1 MPDFPRPSAQIKIT
15 FTENTRLYFPLQSA
29 MITLVREGQEVNR
42 SLSEK
47 SSYIRHLYRLLTVFF
62 VSVLLFPTERSNAAA
77 AELTYDTLL
86 FDHSRVHEINV
97 EISEADWEDLR
108 ENPTDETKYPITVT
122 VDGETY
128 RDVTFK
134 TKGNTSLSSV
144 AAMDS
149 DRYSFKLNFGSLI
162 KGQTYHGLKKL
173 HLSNIFSD
181 ATYLKDY
188 ISYEIFNAAGV
199 AAPLTSYV
207 QLSINGE
214 VFGLYLAIEDISG
227 SYLDRT
233 QNGKGELYKPSNGI
247 DNVNDGDDW
256 IDRIGRDTDAGAS
269 LRYTDD
275 EIASYSDIFDNAVTD
290 VTDEDK
296 RKVVAALKNL
306 SEGNVEAALDTDEV
320 IRYFAAHNFVING
333 DSYTGGMLHNYFLYE
348 KGGRLAMLPWDY
360 NLAFGSFSGSS
371 DNGATAVINTG
382 IDTPIT
388 GSKKSR
394 PMWNWISNDETY
406 LEAYHDVFGELISG
420 YFESGDFE
428 TEMARV
434 YEMIRPYVANDPSA
448 FYSVEEFD
456 RAYQTLLDFCL
467 LRAQSIRKQLSGD
480 LDTETAQQYRG
491 DRVDASFLNVSDTGR
506 FTSGRDSNTP
516 D

>member
-1 MPDFPRPSAQIKIT
+1 MNKAFSDR
-15 FTENTRLYFPLQSA
+15 R
-29 MITLVREGQEVNR
+29 
-42 SLSEK
+42 
-47 SSYIRHLYRLLTVFF
+47 YRCRIPAVFCAF
-62 VSVLLFPTERSNAAA
+62 VLAFLFFIPAARTDA
-77 AELTYDTLL
+77 ASAELTYDILL

-108 ENPTDETKYPITVT
+108 ENPTDETKYPVAVT
-122 VDGETY
+122 IDGETY

-149 DRYSFKLNFGSLI
+149 DRYSFKLNFGSLR

-275 EIASYSDIFDNAVTD
+275 EISSYPDIFDNAVTD

-348 KGGRLAMLPWDY
+348 KGGRLSMLPWDY

-371 DNGATAVINTG
+371 DNGATVIVNTG

-394 PMWNWISNDETY
+394 PMWNWIPGDEQF
-406 LEAYHDVFGELISG
+406 LEAYHDVFEELISG

-428 TEMARV
+428 AEMARV
-434 YEMIRPYVANDPSA
+434 YEMIRPYVETDPSA
-448 FYSVEEFD
+448 FYSAEEFD

-467 LRAQSIRKQLSGD
+467 LRAQSIRKQLNGD

-506 FTSGRDSNTP
+506 FSSGRDSNTP
-516 D
+516 G